1 MSEVRTQASPPEQQ
15 PSPRPL
21 ALTSRSAQVE
31 WDEPLAPNG
40 LIESCELHVRSSC
53 PQPPQPVLPL
63 CVEGQIETRFFG
75 RGRNYNVTGLQPYS
89 SYQLRATCYNN
100 MGSTASNW
108 TTVTTLTE
116 APQYISP
123 FEVYSNLTLVWLDW
137 SASFSLN
144 GPLRDYSLTDNN
156 LRVYIGFH
164 SYLYIPRTSEKTLS
178 LQVTCTTDIGSASTP
193 IIRYSPAT
201 GMSPVE
207 PTPGGKQ
214 GVGTQGA
221 PVYSEMWFILLLVF
235 LGLLVLAVLLG
246 LVLRRALRKEPFIRE
261 RPPLIPLQKRSQAG
275 GDAYMFDTVTDCLE
289 DSNVTL
295 KSYTMNYEGLTDS
308 KIVGG
313 GSRFSPMSV
322 LRVPSQSQL
331 SRAYS
336 QNSLH
341 RSVSQLIEQDRK
353 SLMGEGGHDSGLYV
367 EDDEFVE
374 AIKAFSSVRK
384 EHTMFTDTH
393 L

>member
-1 MSEVRTQASPPEQQ
+1 
-15 PSPRPL
+15 
-21 ALTSRSAQVE
+21 
-31 WDEPLAPNG
+31 
-40 LIESCELHVRSSC
+40 
-53 PQPPQPVLPL
+53 
-63 CVEGQIETRFFG
+63 
-75 RGRNYNVTGLQPYS
+75 
-89 SYQLRATCYNN
+89 
-100 MGSTASNW
+100 MGSTASIW

-144 GPLRDYSLTDNN
+144 GLLRDYSLTDNN

-261 RPPLIPLQKRSQAG
+261 RPPLVPLQKRSQAG
-275 GDAYMFDTVTDCLE
+275 GDAYMRPYSDMCSKHHASTLLLTDLSTVA
-289 DSNVTL
+289 
-295 KSYTMNYEGLTDS
+295 GLTDS

-322 LRVPSQSQL
+322 LPLAQPITAQPRLLPELPAPQRQSADRTGQE
-331 SRAYS
+331 
-336 QNSLH
+336 
-341 RSVSQLIEQDRK
+341 VSDGR
-353 SLMGEGGHDSGLYV
+353 EGTRLWAVCGG
-367 EDDEFVE
+367 
-374 AIKAFSSVRK
+374 
-384 EHTMFTDTH
+384 
-393 L
+393 